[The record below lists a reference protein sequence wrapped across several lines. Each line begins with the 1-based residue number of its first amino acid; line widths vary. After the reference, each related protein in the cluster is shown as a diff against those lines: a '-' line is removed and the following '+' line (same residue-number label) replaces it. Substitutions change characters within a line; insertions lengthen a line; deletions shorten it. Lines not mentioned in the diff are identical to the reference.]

1 MRSVEVVGRTKEEAL
16 DIALKELKVERTKVK
31 VEVLEEIVNKGLLG
45 LINLNRVRLRV
56 KIEEETTQKAVRLLR
71 EILVNMGVSA
81 EVEIFQREDHILLNI
96 NGDDLGKLIGRRG
109 QTLNSLQYLLNL
121 AVNRDREEREKIV
134 IDVFRSE
141 EETTQKAVRLLRE
154 ILVNM
159 GVSAEVEIFQREDHI
174 LLNINGDDLGKLIGR
189 RGQTLNSLQ
198 YLLNLAVNRDREER
212 EKIVIDVGGYRRRK
226 EENLRKLAF
235 RAANRVRFKG
245 KKEVLYPMSP
255 YERRIIHLALQ
266 NNTEVSTCS
275 EGKDPYRRVVISP
288 KEKISE

>member
-81 EVEIFQREDHILLNI
+81 EVETFQRD
-96 NGDDLGKLIGRRG
+96 
-109 QTLNSLQYLLNL
+109 
-121 AVNRDREEREKIV
+121 
-134 IDVFRSE
+134 
-141 EETTQKAVRLLRE
+141 
-154 ILVNM
+154 
-159 GVSAEVEIFQREDHI
+159 DHI

-235 RAANRVRFKG
+235 RTANRVRFKG

>member
-134 IDVFRSE
+134 IDV
-141 EETTQKAVRLLRE
+141 
-154 ILVNM
+154 
-159 GVSAEVEIFQREDHI
+159 
-174 LLNINGDDLGKLIGR
+174 
-189 RGQTLNSLQ
+189 
-198 YLLNLAVNRDREER
+198 
-212 EKIVIDVGGYRRRK
+212 GGYRRRK

-266 NNTEVSTCS
+266 NNEEHTS
-275 EGKDPYRRVVISP
+275 ELQSRPHLVCRLLL
-288 KEKISE
+288 EK